1 MIAPARMAAFRAL
14 RAVVQRS
21 VALPDSLYSVRTDV
35 PDRRDRALLNEIV
48 TGTLRWLNALDYL
61 IVHFADR
68 PLLKLD
74 PVVRDVLRISIYQ
87 LLHLDRVPPSAVV
100 NDAVNITR
108 TEGPSRAAGLTNAVL
123 RAILRALPN
132 LPLPEEPK
140 ESDLAAVSEVQFSDW
155 PNHLQQRALQFIS
168 ISHSHPAWLVE
179 RWLTRYGYSGT
190 LAWTKFNNEPAS
202 LTLRVNT
209 LRTTSAA
216 LLSQFRKDHI
226 VAEPLHYGREGF
238 SISSGKQFLPDLTS
252 SHDFFVQ
259 AEASQ
264 LIPPLVQAEP
274 GMSILDACAA
284 PGGKTLALA
293 SAMAN
298 QGTLVA
304 GDFNRGRLNVLAHTV
319 TRLGASVVK
328 LIAHDLTLSAPFGA
342 IFDRV
347 LVDTPCTG
355 LGTVQ
360 RDPDIRWRRQLS
372 DIQLMADRQIRML
385 RVAASTVRSG
395 GRLVYA
401 TCSGEPEENERVIE
415 NFLGSE
421 TKFQVEDLRT
431 IVECSHFGSILN
443 GAGYLRSY
451 PHLHGLDAF
460 FAASLRRT

>member
-14 RAVVQRS
+14 RAVIQRS
-21 VALPDSLYSVRTDV
+21 VALPDSLYSIRTDV

-68 PLLKLD
+68 PLIKLD

-108 TEGPSRAAGLTNAVL
+108 TEGPNRAAGLTNAVL
-123 RAILRALPN
+123 RALLRALPN

-140 ESDLAAVSEVQFSDW
+140 ESELAAVSEVQFSGW
-155 PNHLQQRALQFIS
+155 PTHLRQRALQFIS
-168 ISHSHPAWLVE
+168 ISHSHPDWLVE
-179 RWLTRYGYSGT
+179 RWLARYGYSAT

-202 LTLRVNT
+202 LTLRANT
-209 LRTTSAA
+209 LHTTSAA
-216 LLSQFRKDHI
+216 LVSRFRENSI
-226 VAEPLHYGREGF
+226 VAEPLRYGRDGL
-238 SISSGKQFLPDLTS
+238 SIASGKQFLPDLTS
-252 SHDFFVQ
+252 SYDFFVQ

-274 GMSILDACAA
+274 GMTILDACAA

-304 GDFNRGRLNVLAHTV
+304 GDFSQTRLNLLAHTV

-328 LIAHDLTLSAPFGA
+328 PVAHDLSRNAPFGT

-347 LVDTPCTG
+347 LVDVPCSG

-360 RDPDIRWRRQLS
+360 RDPDIRWRRQLN
-372 DIQLMADRQIRML
+372 DIQRMADRQIKML
-385 RVAASTVRSG
+385 RVAATTVRSG

-401 TCSGEPEENERVIE
+401 TCSGEPEENERVVE
-415 NFLGSE
+415 NFLDSE
-421 TKFQVEDLRT
+421 TKFHAEDLRT
-431 IVECSHFGSILN
+431 LDETSHFGPILN
-443 GAGYLRSY
+443 EAGYLRSY
-451 PHLHGLDAF
+451 PHLHRLDAF
-460 FAASLRRT
+460 FAASFKRT